1 MRIEQ
6 IIEFKL
12 RGSGPLSHYM
22 YSYNWLFSWSTANY
36 FKRQFNLL
44 PPTWPNHIQNITPN
58 CKILNVFCTWIV
70 GKREL
75 NNLIFQLAF

>member
-22 YSYNWLFSWSTANY
+22 YDVLRQLVIFRSTANY
-36 FKRQFNLL
+36 FKRQCNLL
-44 PPTWPNHIQNITPN
+44 PPTWAKSHTKYNPKLQEFKRVLYLN
-58 CKILNVFCTWIV
+58 CW
-70 GKREL
+70 
-75 NNLIFQLAF
+75 